1 MRILSPSAALQTSA
15 GAIFNGPVSSA
26 PVLQKPQG
34 WDQAKVS
41 LVRFEPGSRTQWHT
55 HDGDQLL
62 IITEGA
68 GHIGSDEGRLDVRP
82 GDTVLIPAG
91 TRHYH
96 GASADQPMAHY
107 SILGGTGTDLHGI
120 VTPWPPAVPPANET
134 R

>member
-1 MRILSPSAALQTSA
+1 MRILSPSASLQTST
-15 GAIFNGPVSSA
+15 GAIFTGPVSSTA
-26 PVLQKPQG
+26 VLQEPQG

-62 IITEGA
+62 IIVEGA
-68 GHIGSDEGRLDVRP
+68 GHIGSEEDRLDVRP

-91 TRHYH
+91 TQHYH

-107 SILGGTGTDLHGI
+107 SILGGSGTDLHGT
-120 VTPWPPAVPPANET
+120 VTPWPPSAPGADET